1 MTDATIVWN
10 QSLRGET
17 IQNVTVFSNLPTDE
31 AGRQSFADVARLTWI
46 SSGVLNRFIADWS
59 LDSIT
64 FVYNDQLPSF
74 SITVPFTDGPLD
86 GDAPVGG
93 TINQACLLVST
104 QLIAQ
109 PPNRGRIYFGGLS
122 EAGIGASG
130 FWGQAYIDDFKDLV
144 EQWVAGITYSQGQN
158 TAFLRIAR
166 RSPQGELLV
175 TNPID
180 TVIARRNPAVQRRRR
195 LGQGA

>member
-1 MTDATIVWN
+1 MTDATVVWN
-10 QSLRGET
+10 QRLRGEI
-17 IQNVTVFSNLPTDE
+17 IQNVTVWSNMPTDE
-31 AGRQSFADVARLTWI
+31 AGRQSFVDVARLTWI
-46 SSGVLNRFIADWS
+46 SSGVLNRYIADWT
-59 LDSIT
+59 LDSVT
-64 FVYNDQLPSF
+64 FVYNDSLPSF

-104 QLIAQ
+104 QRIGP

-130 FWGQAYIDDFKDLV
+130 FWAQAYIDDFEDLV
-144 EQWVAGITYSQGQN
+144 NQWVDGVTYSQGAN

-166 RSPQGELLV
+166 RNAQGELTV

-180 TVIARRNPAVQRRRR
+180 TIVARRNPAVQRRRR
-195 LGQGA
+195 IGQGS